1 MIGTLFL
8 IPTPID
14 DRSPLEQTAKIL
26 LESAVENKDI
36 ICVEELKEG
45 RRRWIRFGLN
55 KSSIDDFILYN
66 EHTRDTEREVLVK
79 HLKAGKNVFLMSDCG
94 LPAFCDPGQDIVSR
108 CHDLGIKVT
117 SAPFANSIALAV
129 ALSGFDHS
137 RFIFEGFLSAKKEL
151 RDKEIR
157 RVALQKEV
165 TILMDTPYRM
175 KKFIDELAAV
185 SPNRMAFLGVELNQ
199 ENESLKRKT
208 LSRLSKGLEKE
219 KKEFILVL
227 GPLKKD
233 FNVRG

>member
-14 DRSPLEQTAKIL
+14 DKSPLESTAKSL
-26 LESAVENKDI
+26 LESAIENKDI

-45 RRRWIRFGLN
+45 RRRWIRFGLD
-55 KSSIDDFILYN
+55 KETIDDFILYN
-66 EHTRDTEREVLVK
+66 EHTRDNEREVLVK
-79 HLKAGKNVFLMSDCG
+79 HLKSGKNVYLMSDCG

-117 SAPFANSIALAV
+117 SAPFGNSIALAV
-129 ALSGFDHS
+129 ALCGFDHS
-137 RFIFEGFLSAKKEL
+137 RFIFEGFLPAKKEQ
-151 RDKEIR
+151 REREVK

-185 SPNRMAFLGVELNQ
+185 NPNRQAFLAVELNQ
-199 ENESLKRKT
+199 ENEYLTRDSL
-208 LSRLSKGLEKE
+208 LNLSKNLEKE

-227 GPLKKD
+227 GPMTKASH
-233 FNVRG
+233 VRR